1 MKKNKE
7 KAAKKVDKI
16 EKKRPKTASEFKDQ
30 LRILERELESFG
42 VGEVKQPRKKPTDDE
57 NALQVIKPGEGA
69 KNGLLPTVQGIK
81 KLKSKKKKISTSKSK
96 RKNKKMEKALNY
108 RDKAANT
115 EVKKW
120 QQKIHRI
127 SY

>member
-1 MKKNKE
+1 M
-7 KAAKKVDKI
+7 
-16 EKKRPKTASEFKDQ
+16 
-30 LRILERELESFG
+30 
-42 VGEVKQPRKKPTDDE
+42 
-57 NALQVIKPGEGA
+57 IKPGEGA